1 MMIDESFLTYLAC
14 GFIAAGSVIVLI
26 VCAVGIARRM
36 RRPAPSPDVK
46 RDWMA
51 TGRINA
57 VAGDARK
64 RDDVWQNCEDDFP
77 ADWLVTVQEDR
88 LVSDVSGDANVE
100 IRWRKATKHEV
111 KAIVASYHKHVEGL
125 GAVTAEKRERSFF
138 APVDGDKVAYYA
150 GKEAAE

>member
-1 MMIDESFLTYLAC
+1 MMNDAATIEMIACACVAAAAILVLVVSF
-14 GFIAAGSVIVLI
+14 
-26 VCAVGIARRM
+26 VGIARRQ
-36 RRPAPSPDVK
+36 RRVPPSPDVK

-100 IRWRKATKHEV
+100 IRWRKATKGEV

-125 GAVTAEKRERSFF
+125 GAVAAEKRERSFF
-138 APVDGDKVAYYA
+138 KQGEQSNEV
-150 GKEAAE
+150 